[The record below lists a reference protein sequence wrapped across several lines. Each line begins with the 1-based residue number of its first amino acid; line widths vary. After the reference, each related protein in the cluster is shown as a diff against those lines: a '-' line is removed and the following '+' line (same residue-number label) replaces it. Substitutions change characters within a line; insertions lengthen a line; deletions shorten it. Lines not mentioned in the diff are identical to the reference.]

1 MQNEILEQMMEADM
15 LLIGLGEEF
24 DNERLFRNGEQ
35 YQKMRKRFEDTGM
48 EWLLPAYQDMLRAGQ
63 DNSVRETLCKL
74 SEVLK
79 DKNYFVVTT
88 STNRVISQIPW
99 KEGRF
104 VAPCGN
110 GWRKQ
115 CIHGCKEG
123 LSKLNETEE
132 EALYVLFHSM
142 EKKKSEPEEARA
154 ILGKCPVCGEE
165 LIFNNIY
172 TSSYD
177 EKGYLEQWG
186 VYTKWLQGTLNR
198 RLLILELGVG
208 MQCPTVIRFPFEK
221 IAFYNQKAFLYRVN
235 RTLFQLTENLKE
247 KGCSISENSV
257 DWLQFLC

>member
-24 DNERLFRNGEQ
+24 DNESLFRDSEQ
-35 YQKMRKRFEDTGM
+35 YRRMRKRFEDTDK
-48 EWLLPAYQDMLRAGQ
+48 EWLLPAYQDMLRTEQ
-63 DNSVRETLCKL
+63 DHSLRETLCKF
-74 SEVLK
+74 SEILK
-79 DKNYFVVTT
+79 DKDYFVVTT

-99 KEGRF
+99 REGRF

-115 CIHGCKEG
+115 CIHGCVEG
-123 LSKLNETEE
+123 LSELKEAEE
-132 EALYVLFHSM
+132 ETLYALFHSM
-142 EKKKSEPEEARA
+142 ERGTAEPRDAGA
-154 ILGKCPVCGEE
+154 ILGKCPFCGEE

-177 EKGYLEQWG
+177 EKGYLERWG

-198 RLLILELGVG
+198 RLFILELGVG

-221 IAFYNQKAFLYRVN
+221 VAFYNQKAFLCRVN
-235 RTLFQLTENLKE
+235 GTLYHLTENLRE